1 MPSAQHSISILQVAL
16 RCLPASNIPPGVLAF
31 ILTEIIDKITN
42 LVNAGVV
49 IEEGVARLY
58 SESSEMIR
66 RLQLL
71 VEFCIQKTE
80 LETNVNLQKKILNAL
95 FIIS

>member
-1 MPSAQHSISILQVAL
+1 MAL
-16 RCLPASNIPPGVLAF
+16 RCLPASNIPTGVLAF
-31 ILTEIIDKITN
+31 ILTEIVDKITSLIN
-42 LVNAGVV
+42 TGVV

-58 SESSEMIR
+58 AESSEMIR

-80 LETNVNLQKKILNAL
+80 LDSNINLQKKVLNAL
-95 FIIS
+95 FIISQRT